1 MGTSSHAQIT
11 RWGVSMMW
19 NIADSQR
26 AARPRRDRL
35 AQLSLRL
42 LSWFYLYGEQREGR
56 ICHATRASLQ
66 ISNSVLWRVMAFRDS
81 RVAAKHLYLA
91 RRLNPRALAGMG
103 RILACDSAVIIFFV
117 FYNTRRVVRGAAILA
132 SRTRYWRGLSMESAD
147 TALAQNYWTY
157 TRELL

>member
-1 MGTSSHAQIT
+1 
-11 RWGVSMMW
+11 
-19 NIADSQR
+19 
-26 AARPRRDRL
+26 
-35 AQLSLRL
+35 
-42 LSWFYLYGEQREGR
+42 
-56 ICHATRASLQ
+56 
-66 ISNSVLWRVMAFRDS
+66 MAFRDS

-147 TALAQNYWTY
+147 TALAQNY
-157 TRELL
+157 